1 MLVLNLPQDIDRRL
15 EALAEQTGRTKAFYV
30 REAIEMHLDNLE
42 DTDLAEERLKG
53 VRAADAIS
61 LATLKIEL
69 GLDD

>member
-1 MLVLNLPQDIDRRL
+1 MLVLNLPEDIDRRL

-42 DTDLAEERLKG
+42 DIDLAEERLKG
-53 VRAADAIS
+53 ARAADTIS

-69 GLDD
+69 GLND